1 MKKKETG
8 LTKLA
13 VKIGGLAGRTS
24 SAISR
29 ASTAL
34 KKTIMRASG
43 EAEVK
48 GRKTTVKRQ
57 TARKSAVSTA
67 RPAGKRAS
75 TSRKA
80 GKKVR
85 RAA

>member
-34 KKTIMRASG
+34 KRTIMPSSG
-43 EAEVK
+43 EAEAK
-48 GRKTTVKRQ
+48 GRKATAKRK
-57 TARKSAVSTA
+57 TARKGAASTA
-67 RPAGKRAS
+67 RAAAKRAS
-75 TSRKA
+75 SSRKV
-80 GKKVR
+80 GKKA